1 MARSGSL
8 SFRKIFREEGRGL
21 LAALVALPLVF
32 YYAGGEI
39 LPKIKEEAAAAR
51 PDIIAEKAIT
61 DEARFVVESLKD
73 KIIAEVMS
81 SDRVVILKNEKSVP
95 KATEDSNISYIMRDP
110 YQEGIVIR
118 NASGDIHLQGN
129 GMIEDLGFKA
139 ENDTV
144 VFTIKAEHPMF
155 KDDSILSKGYIPAA
169 AKQDLPEGKA
179 LMLESDKLDKTK
191 STQDPET

>member
-1 MARSGSL
+1 MARSGSI

-32 YYAGGEI
+32 YYAGGAV
-39 LPKIKEEAAAAR
+39 LPKIKEEAEIR
-51 PDIIAEKAIT
+51 PDIIAERAIIE
-61 DEARFVVESLKD
+61 EAEFTIGVLKD

-81 SDRVVILKNEKSVP
+81 SDRVVILKDEKSVP
-95 KATEDSNISYIMRDP
+95 KTAEDSNVTYIMHDP
-110 YQEGIVIR
+110 YQEGVVIR

-144 VFTIKAEHPMF
+144 AFTIKAEHPMF
-155 KDDSILSKGYIPAA
+155 KDDSILSEGNIPISV
-169 AKQDLPEGKA
+169 KQDLPEGKA
-179 LMLESDKLDKTK
+179 LKLESDKAETPEDLDI
-191 STQDPET
+191 

>member
-1 MARSGSL
+1 MVRSGRVNL
-8 SFRKIFREEGRGL
+8 RHLFKEEGQGL
-21 LAALVALPLVF
+21 FAAFLVLLLVF
-32 YYAGGEI
+32 YYAGGKV
-39 LPKIKEEAAAAR
+39 LPKIKDEAAAAR

-179 LMLESDKLDKTK
+179 LMLESDKTENL
-191 STQDPET
+191 